1 MNIHV
6 KRIYDPPSPED
17 GHRVLVDRLWPRGIT
32 RARAAIDLWLQEI
45 APSPELRQWY
55 AHDPWSA
62 GGSSR
67 FVTRQE
73 LEERPEA
80 VATLLEF
87 APRGPLTLP
96 SAARPGAQ
104 QRGPGQAVPGGPPPA
119 PRCGVLPDHAP
130 LPAPPQPPEPPAGV
144 TEKK

>member
-55 AHDPWSA
+55 AHDPERW
-62 GGSSR
+62 GEFQIR
-67 FVTRQE
+67 YRQE

-87 APRGPLTLP
+87 AQRGPLTLLF
-96 SAARPGAQ
+96 AARDEERNSAVLVKRFLEDLHRRHDAEFSRTMRHSPPRHSRPSPP
-104 QRGPGQAVPGGPPPA
+104 RG
-119 PRCGVLPDHAP
+119 
-130 LPAPPQPPEPPAGV
+130 
-144 TEKK
+144 